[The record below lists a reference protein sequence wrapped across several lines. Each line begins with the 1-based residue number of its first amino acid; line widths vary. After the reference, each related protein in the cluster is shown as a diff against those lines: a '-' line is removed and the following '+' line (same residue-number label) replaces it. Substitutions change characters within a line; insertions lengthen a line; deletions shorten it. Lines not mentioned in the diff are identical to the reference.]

1 MKAVDFD
8 DDRGGAGDVE
18 GDFALLGV
26 DLGDDSEGEGTDD
39 DVVEGGDVVAL
50 NGNDDAVR
58 LLVRLPRREAGEF
71 RLIERTL
78 VAGPNSVE
86 RLGAD
91 AAAPHGGF
99 EAVDGHGVIVA
110 EGFALRDGRRYDVGG
125 RREKGVD
132 KNNNR
137 RRERRQNAVDAHRL
151 SP

>member
-8 DDRGGAGDVE
+8 DDRGGSGDVE
-18 GDFALLGV
+18 GDFALLVV
-26 DLGDDSEGEGTDD
+26 DLGDDSEREGTDD

-58 LLVRLPRREAGEF
+58 FLVRLPRREAGEF

-91 AAAPHGGF
+91 AATPHGGF
-99 EAVDGHGVIVA
+99 KSVDGHGVIVA
-110 EGFALRDGRRYDVGG
+110 EGFALRDGRRYDVGR
-125 RREKGVD
+125 RREKSVD
-132 KNNNR
+132 KKNKGR
-137 RRERRQNAVDAHRL
+137 GEGGE
-151 SP
+151 

>member
-26 DLGDDSEGEGTDD
+26 DLGDDSEGEGSDD
-39 DVVEGGDVVAL
+39 DVVEVSDVAAL
-50 NGNDDAVR
+50 DGNDDAVR

-86 RLGAD
+86 RLSAD
-91 AAAPHGGF
+91 AATPHGGF
-99 EAVDGHGVIVA
+99 EAVDGYGVIVA
-110 EGFALRDGRRYDVGG
+110 EGFALRDGRRYDVGR
-125 RREKGVD
+125 RREKSVD
-132 KNNNR
+132 KKNKGR
-137 RRERRQNAVDAHRL
+137 GEGGE
-151 SP
+151 